1 MSSNK
6 ASMQSKKRL
15 KKIHPNVWILGL
27 VSLFTDFGTKAIQ
40 SVLPLFLVSV
50 LGANLS
56 IIGLI
61 EGIAESTA
69 SILKLFSGALSD
81 YWGRRKELAIL
92 GYGLSAAI
100 IPLFALANSPLWV
113 LVARFG
119 DRLGK
124 GIRVAPRNALV
135 ADVTPTEQRG
145 AAYGLRQTLDTIGAF
160 SGPLAATLILLIS
173 GQNFR
178 LVFWVALVSGII
190 SVCLLV
196 KGIRETPSSKEKRS
210 KLIQWNTFQQLGR
223 NYWILVLAAALFNLG
238 NFSDAFLL
246 LKAQEIGI
254 ADAWIPLSMIVMN
267 FSYMLSAYPLGLLSD
282 RMGRKQLLVVAFWL
296 FSLLYLGFAWV
307 QQPQQIWGLF
317 ALYGVYLGMS
327 QGVLL
332 ALVADFTPPAL
343 RGTGFGIINLAIGII
358 LLPAN
363 LLAGFLWQTV
373 NPQTPFILGSLLTIA
388 ASLILLLGFRQK
400 KMIS

>member
-1 MSSNK
+1 MSSNQPPI
-6 ASMQSKKRL
+6 QSKKGFNNIDR
-15 KKIHPNVWILGL
+15 NVWILGL

-40 SVLPLFLVSV
+40 SVLPLFLLSV

-119 DRLGK
+119 DRVGK

-178 LVFWVALVSGII
+178 LVFWVALVSGMV
-190 SVCLLV
+190 SMFLLV
-196 KGIRETPSSKEKRS
+196 KGIRETPSFEKKRS
-210 KLIQWNTFQQLGR
+210 KLIQWKAFRQLGR
-223 NYWILVLAAALFNLG
+223 DYWVLVSAATLFNLG

-246 LKAQEIGI
+246 LKAQAIGI

-282 RMGRKQLLVVAFWL
+282 RMGRKQLLVVGFWL
-296 FSLLYLGFAWV
+296 FSFVYLGFAWV
-307 QQPQQIWGLF
+307 KQPQPMWGLF
-317 ALYGVYLGMS
+317 AVYGVYLGMT
-327 QGVLL
+327 QGILL
-332 ALVADFTPPAL
+332 ALVAEITPPAL
-343 RGTGFGIINLAIGII
+343 RGTGFGLINLVIGII
-358 LLPAN
+358 LLPSN
-363 LLAGFLWQTV
+363 LLAGFLWQTI
-373 NPQTPFILGSLLTIA
+373 NPQVPFLLGSLLAIA
-388 ASLILLLGFRQK
+388 ASLVLLLGVRNN
-400 KMIS
+400 S

>member
-1 MSSNK
+1 MSSHK
-6 ASMQSKKRL
+6 PSIESKKRL
-15 KKIHPNVWILGL
+15 KNIHRNVWILGL

-56 IIGLI
+56 VIGLI

-69 SILKLFSGALSD
+69 SIFKLFSGALSD
-81 YWGRRKELAIL
+81 YWGRRKELAIF

-100 IPLFALANSPLWV
+100 IPLFALANSPFWV

-145 AAYGLRQTLDTIGAF
+145 TAYGLRQTLDTIGAF
-160 SGPLAATLILLIS
+160 SGPLAVTLILLIS

-196 KGIRETPSSKEKRS
+196 KGIQETPSSEKTQS
-210 KLIQWNTFQQLGR
+210 KLIQWNTFRQLGR
-223 NYWILVLAAALFNLG
+223 NYWVLVLAATLFNVG

-246 LKAQEIGI
+246 LKAQAIGI
-254 ADAWIPLSMIVMN
+254 ADTWIPLSMIVMN

-282 RMGRKQLLVVAFWL
+282 RIGRKQLLVVAFWL
-296 FSLLYLGFAWV
+296 FSFVSLGFAWV
-307 QQPQQIWGLF
+307 EQPQQIWLLF

-327 QGVLL
+327 QGILL
-332 ALVADFTPPAL
+332 ALVADITPPGL
-343 RGTGFGIINLAIGII
+343 RGTGFGVINLVIGIV
-358 LLPAN
+358 LLPSN
-363 LLAGFLWQTV
+363 LLAGFLWQTA
-373 NPQTPFILGSLLTIA
+373 NSQTPFLLGSLLAIS
-388 ASLILLLGFRQK
+388 ASFILLLGIRHR
-400 KMIS
+400 

>member
-1 MSSNK
+1 MSSHK
-6 ASMQSKKRL
+6 PSVQSKKRL
-15 KKIHPNVWILGL
+15 KNIHRNVWILGL

-40 SVLPLFLVSV
+40 SILPLFLVSV
-50 LGANLS
+50 LGANVS

-92 GYGLSAAI
+92 GYGLSTAI

-135 ADVTPTEQRG
+135 ADVTPIEQRG

-160 SGPLAATLILLIS
+160 SGPLVATIILLIS

-210 KLIQWNTFQQLGR
+210 KLIQWDTFQQLGR
-223 NYWILVLAAALFNLG
+223 NYWVLVLAATLFNLG
-238 NFSDAFLL
+238 HFSDAFLL
-246 LKAQEIGI
+246 LKAQHIGI
-254 ADAWIPLSMIVMN
+254 ANAWIPLSMIVMN

-296 FSLLYLGFAWV
+296 FSLVYLGFAWV

-327 QGVLL
+327 QGILL
-332 ALVADFTPPAL
+332 ALVADVTPSEL
-343 RGTGFGIINLAIGII
+343 RGTGFGVINLVIGII

-363 LLAGFLWQTV
+363 LLAGFVWETA
-373 NPQTPFILGSLLTIA
+373 NPQIPFLLGSFLAIL
-388 ASLILLLGFRQK
+388 ASFILLLGVRQRN
-400 KMIS
+400 MIP

>member
-1 MSSNK
+1 MRFIKSSQN
-6 ASMQSKKRL
+6 
-15 KKIHPNVWILGL
+15 IHPNVWILGL

-56 IIGLI
+56 TVGLI
-61 EGIAESTA
+61 EGVAESTA
-69 SILKLFSGALSD
+69 SVLKLFSGALSD

-100 IPLFALANSPLWV
+100 IPLFAVANSPFWV

-135 ADVTPTEQRG
+135 ADVTPVSQRG

-160 SGPLAATLILLIS
+160 SGPLAATLILLIWE
-173 GQNFR
+173 QNFR
-178 LVFWVALVSGII
+178 LVFWVALIPGIL

-196 KGIRETPSSKEKRS
+196 KGIREPRPLEEKRRNG
-210 KLIQWNTFQQLGR
+210 IQWNGLQQLGR
-223 NYWILVLAAALFNLG
+223 GYWVLVGVAVLFNLG

-246 LKAQEIGI
+246 LKAQQVGI
-254 ADAWIPLSMIVMN
+254 AASWVPLSMIVMN
-267 FSYMLSAYPLGLLSD
+267 FTYMLSAYPLGLLSD
-282 RMGRKQLLVVAFWL
+282 RIGRKGILVGGFWL
-296 FSLLYLGFAWV
+296 FSLVYLGFALAD
-307 QQPQQIWGLF
+307 QPGQIWGLF

-327 QGVLL
+327 QGILL
-332 ALVADFTPPAL
+332 ALVADLTPGEL
-343 RGTGFGIINLAIGII
+343 RGTAFGVINLVIGIV
-358 LLPAN
+358 LLPAS
-363 LLAGFLWQTV
+363 LLAGFLWQQI
-373 NPQTPFILGSLLTIA
+373 NPQTPFLVGSGLAIA
-388 ASLILLLGFRQK
+388 ASFLLVFK
-400 KMIS
+400 TNEIKN

>member
-1 MSSNK
+1 MKFRKSF
-6 ASMQSKKRL
+6 Q
-15 KKIHPNVWILGL
+15 KIHPNVWTLGF
-27 VSLFTDFGTKAIQ
+27 VSLLTDFGTRAIK

-56 IIGLI
+56 TIGLI

-69 SILKLFSGALSD
+69 SIVKLFSGALSD

-100 IPLFALANSPLWV
+100 IPVFALANSPFWV

-135 ADVTPTEQRG
+135 ADTTPVSQRG

-160 SGPLAATLILLIS
+160 SGPLAATLILSIWN
-173 GQNFR
+173 QNFR
-178 LVFWVALVSGII
+178 LVFWVALIPSIL

-196 KGIRETPSSKEKRS
+196 KGIREPTPVEEKRRNG
-210 KLIQWNTFQQLGR
+210 IQWDAIQELGDG
-223 NYWILVLAAALFNLG
+223 YWILMGVAILFNLG

-246 LKAQEIGI
+246 LKAQEVGI
-254 ADAWIPLSMIVMN
+254 PSSLVPLSSMVMN
-267 FSYMLSAYPLGLLSD
+267 FTYTLSAYPLGSLSD
-282 RMGRKQLLVVAFWL
+282 HIGRKGLLIGGFWL
-296 FSLLYLGFAWV
+296 FSLVYLGFAFADR
-307 QQPQQIWGLF
+307 PAQIWGLF

-327 QGVLL
+327 QGILL
-332 ALVADFTPPAL
+332 ALVADLSPKGL
-343 RGTGFGIINLAIGII
+343 RGTAFGLINLVIGIV
-358 LLPAN
+358 LLPAS
-363 LLAGFLWQTV
+363 LFAGFLWEQVT
-373 NPQTPFILGSLLTIA
+373 PQAPFLVGSGLAITASLL
-388 ASLILLLGFRQK
+388 LILK
-400 KMIS
+400 PKN

>member
-1 MSSNK
+1 MSDQKSSVK
-6 ASMQSKKRL
+6 PKQQSRN
-15 KKIHPNVWILGL
+15 IHPNVWILGL

-40 SVLPLFLVSV
+40 SVLPLFLLSV
-50 LGANLS
+50 LGANLTT
-56 IIGLI
+56 IGLI

-69 SILKLFSGALSD
+69 STLKLFSGVLSD

-100 IPLFALANSPLWV
+100 IPVFALANSPFWI

-178 LVFWVALVSGII
+178 LVFWVALIPGII
-190 SVCLLV
+190 SVALLV
-196 KGIRETPSSKEKRS
+196 KGIRETPSSQGKRGQP
-210 KLIQWNTFQQLGR
+210 IQWSFCQQLGR
-223 NYWILVLAAALFNLG
+223 NYWALLGVAALFNLG

-254 ADAWIPLSMIVMN
+254 AAAWIPLSMIVMN

-282 RMGRKQLLVVAFWL
+282 RIGRKQLLVAGFWL
-296 FSLLYLGFAWV
+296 FALVYLGFAWV
-307 QQPQQIWGLF
+307 EQPWQIWGLF
-317 ALYGVYLGMS
+317 AFYGVYLGMS
-327 QGVLL
+327 QGILL
-332 ALVADFTPPAL
+332 ALVADLTPGEL
-343 RGTGFGIINLAIGII
+343 RGTGFGIINLVIGII
-358 LLPAN
+358 LLPAS

-373 NPQTPFILGSLLTIA
+373 NPQAPFILGSLLAIA
-388 ASLILLLGFRQK
+388 ASVLLLLAVRDE
-400 KMIS
+400 

>member
-1 MSSNK
+1 MSSHK
-6 ASMQSKKRL
+6 PSIQSKKRL
-15 KKIHPNVWILGL
+15 KNIHPNVWILGL

-56 IIGLI
+56 TIGLI

-69 SILKLFSGALSD
+69 SIFKLFSGVLSD

-100 IPLFALANSPLWV
+100 IPIFALANSPLWV

-135 ADVTPTEQRG
+135 ADVTPIEQRG

-178 LVFWVALVSGII
+178 LVFWVALVSGIV
-190 SVCLLV
+190 SVGLLV
-196 KGIRETPSSKEKRS
+196 KGIRETSSSQQKRS
-210 KLIQWNTFQQLGR
+210 TVIQWTVFQQLGG
-223 NYWILVLAAALFNLG
+223 NYWLLVLAATLFNLG

-246 LKAQEIGI
+246 LKAQQMGI
-254 ADAWIPLSMIVMN
+254 ANTWIPLSMIVMN

-282 RMGRKQLLVVAFWL
+282 RIGRKQLLIVAFWL
-296 FSLLYLGFAWV
+296 FAFIYFGFAWIE
-307 QQPQQIWGLF
+307 QPQPIWGLF
-317 ALYGVYLGMS
+317 AMYGVYLGMS
-327 QGVLL
+327 QGILL
-332 ALVADFTPPAL
+332 ALVADITPPAL
-343 RGTGFGIINLAIGII
+343 RGTGFGFINLVIGIV

-363 LLAGFLWQTV
+363 LLAGFLWETA
-373 NPQTPFILGSLLTIA
+373 NAQTPFLLGSVLAIA
-388 ASLILLLGFRQK
+388 ASFILLFGVNDN
-400 KMIS
+400 S